1 MAREL
6 AEKEAIP
13 SPTHCALDPNRSC
26 IPKSTPAP
34 KCPTYSRTA
43 IDIMFW
49 NIMFNK
55 FANFCVLLVKEI
67 RI

>member
-1 MAREL
+1 MKAIFLILCILLASILAFPTSTMAREL

-34 KCPTYSRTA
+34 KCPTYSR
-43 IDIMFW
+43 
-49 NIMFNK
+49 N
-55 FANFCVLLVKEI
+55 CH
-67 RI
+67 